1 MARRP
6 SMRSIPAYRRH
17 GHGGVANP
25 RAETWTKLGFSWLLG
40 NERLVKIERERAGL
54 EESRV
59 KIDSRVCKYYEAVK

>member
-59 KIDSRVCKYYEAVK
+59 KIILLPAAAAA